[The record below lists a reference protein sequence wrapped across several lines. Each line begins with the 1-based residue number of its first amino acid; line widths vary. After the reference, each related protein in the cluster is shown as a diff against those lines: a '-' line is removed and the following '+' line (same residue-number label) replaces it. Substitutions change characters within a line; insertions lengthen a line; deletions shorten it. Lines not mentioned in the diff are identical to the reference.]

1 MTGRLIIGIFL
12 ALLLA
17 PAGGCRS
24 SNPAPQVASDL
35 TTPKAAA
42 LTFLHAISAGDV
54 KTAKSAS
61 IGNDQEKAAVEALAT
76 LVTGLRDYE
85 RAITKH
91 FGGQAAQS
99 STQLRMAITDLIDV
113 SIGHAENGIV
123 NQGPETASVEPAVG
137 GVRLRARSPIYLRK
151 EKDRWKVD
159 LATTSRA
166 DKRFDPAIA
175 EQYLAAGKALH
186 EAAKRVNAGRYKTF
200 ADAQRDA
207 DSIMP

>member
-1 MTGRLIIGIFL
+1 MAGRLIIGVFL

-17 PAGGCRS
+17 LAGGCRS
-24 SNPAPQVASDL
+24 SNPAPEVASDL

-61 IGNDQEKAAVEALAT
+61 IGNDQEKAAVEALTT
-76 LVTGLRDYE
+76 LVTGLRAYE
-85 RAITKH
+85 HAITKR
-91 FGGQAAQS
+91 FGGQAAQTA
-99 STQLRMAITDLIDV
+99 TQLRQAVTDLIEV

-137 GVRLRARSPIYLRK
+137 NVRLRARPPIYLRK

-159 LATTSRA
+159 LATTA
-166 DKRFDPAIA
+166 QGDKRFDPAIA
-175 EQYLAAGKALH
+175 QQYLAAGKALH
-186 EAAKRVNAGRYKTF
+186 EAAKRVNAGRYKTL
-200 ADAQRDA
+200 ADAQREA
-207 DSIMP
+207 DGTIP